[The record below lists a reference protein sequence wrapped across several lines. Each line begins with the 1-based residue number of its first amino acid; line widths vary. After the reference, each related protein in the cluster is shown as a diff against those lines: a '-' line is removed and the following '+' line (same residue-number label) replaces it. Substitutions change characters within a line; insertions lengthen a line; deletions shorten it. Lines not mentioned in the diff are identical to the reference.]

1 MELTEIELHHF
12 GDIALSHV
20 ELQMVNLIQHQIDNV
35 LRGTS
40 KLRGSAIQWIYGG
53 TPQIGHVSLEECCG
67 VINLPYELIRIRMQ
81 FELFSKSIS
90 WINLDSELPIVIKEE
105 IEFHYPELFEVSL
118 LVWQNPG
125 INLLEINT
133 DNKLIQK
140 LITNNLA
147 MKNEFNQ
154 FWLTCRNP
162 VISKNIHWTGCW
174 RFYD

>member
-1 MELTEIELHHF
+1 MELPEIELHHF
-12 GDIALSHV
+12 GDIVLNNV
-20 ELQMVNLIQHQIDNV
+20 ELQMVNLIQSQIDNV

-40 KLRGSAIQWIYGG
+40 KLRGSAIQWIYGA
-53 TPQIGHVSLEECCG
+53 TSQIGHVSLEECCT

-90 WINLDSELPIVIKEE
+90 WVNLDSPLPIVIKEE
-105 IEFHYPELFEVSL
+105 IEFYYPELFKTSL

-125 INLLEINT
+125 INLLENNLET
-133 DNKLIQK
+133 ELIQK
-140 LITNNLA
+140 LLINNLA
-147 MKNEFNQ
+147 MKNDSNQ